1 MDKSSTTIED
11 QTEEYVESSSDDEDM
26 CYEIQEIPV
35 PRAVPVSP
43 QDISPEQG
51 YAEVTHVFE
60 ESPNHDEPDERIPL
74 VHASLPP
81 TEEKA
86 SPTNTSET

>member
-1 MDKSSTTIED
+1 MDKSSTTTED

-60 ESPNHDEPDERIPL
+60 ENPNDEPDERIPL

-81 TEEKA
+81 TEEKS
-86 SPTNTSET
+86 SPTNSSET

>member
-1 MDKSSTTIED
+1 MDKSRSTTTED
-11 QTEEYVESSSDDEDM
+11 QTEEYVDNSSDDEDI
-26 CYEIQEIPV
+26 CCEIQAIPV

-60 ESPNHDEPDERIPL
+60 ENPNDEPDERIPL

-86 SPTNTSET
+86 VPMNTSET